1 MSNSKIQ
8 VANEFQSSTF
18 KIIFDITT
26 VPTLDKASD
35 ASGYVTGHTIVVDG
49 GHLAEGI

>member
-35 ASGYVTGHTIVVDG
+35 AAQDAYARFGAVSREVEDR
-49 GHLAEGI
+49 A